1 MKNKL
6 FQYTV
11 LDYIFYFFFY
21 SFIGWFFESCYC
33 SIRPKKWV
41 NRGFLRGPIC
51 PIYGTGGLVMMICL
65 VPLRHITENLYLNEL
80 LIFVAGAILCDIVEF
95 MTSYIMEK
103 LFNARWWDYS
113 NKKFN
118 IQGRICLTHTLY
130 WGTCSCLFVFVLEP
144 IIDLYL
150 VGQISES
157 SRNILTYIFLTV
169 FAVDLLVTVIHA
181 LGIRDISS
189 KFFKISEEIS
199 EFAVYVYT
207 TIGDK
212 SETYSESLKREL
224 NDQFN
229 EINTKYQKFKSDI
242 KGKKTKPQQ
251 RLFKV
256 FPFLRDG
263 MSKQDKLV
271 ESLLSDLKEKITGFI
286 NK

>member
-1 MKNKL
+1 ML
-6 FQYTV
+6 DYTV

-51 PIYGTGGLVMMICL
+51 PIYGTGGLVMMVCL
-65 VPLRHITENLYLNEL
+65 LPLRHITKNLYLNEL
-80 LIFVAGAILCDIVEF
+80 LIFIAGAVLCDIVEF

-118 IQGRICLTHTLY
+118 IQGRICLTHTFY
-130 WGTCSCLFVFVLEP
+130 WGTCSCLFVFILEP
-144 IIDLYL
+144 IMNLYI
-150 VGQISES
+150 VGQVSES

-169 FAVDLLVTVIHA
+169 FAFDLLDTVINA

-189 KFFKISEEIS
+189 KFMKLSEEIS
-199 EFAVYVYT
+199 EFAIQVYS
-207 TIGDK
+207 TIGGK
-212 SETYSESLKREL
+212 SEDESEAMKKEL
-224 NDQFN
+224 NEKFDELRSN
-229 EINTKYQKFKSDI
+229 YDKFKSDLKAI
-242 KGKKTKPQQ
+242 KSKSKK
-251 RLFKV
+251 RLFKA
-256 FPFLRDG
+256 FPFLKDG
-263 MSKQDKLV
+263 MAKQDKLL
-271 ESLLSDLKEKITGFI
+271 EDLFADLKDKITG

>member
-1 MKNKL
+1 ML
-6 FQYTV
+6 EYSV

-65 VPLRHITENLYLNEL
+65 LPLRHITENLYLNEL
-80 LIFVAGAILCDIVEF
+80 LIFIAGAILCDIVEF

-118 IQGRICLTHTLY
+118 IQGRICLTHTFY

-144 IIDLYL
+144 IMNLYL
-150 VGQISES
+150 VGQVSES

-169 FAVDLLVTVIHA
+169 FAFDLLDTVIHA

-189 KFFKISEEIS
+189 KFMKLSEEIS
-199 EFAVYVYT
+199 EFAIQVYSTV
-207 TIGDK
+207 GGK
-212 SETYSESLKREL
+212 SENESEAMKKEL
-224 NDQFN
+224 NEKFDELRSN
-229 EINTKYQKFKSDI
+229 YDKFKSDLKDI
-242 KGKKTKPQQ
+242 KSKSKK
-251 RLFKV
+251 RLFKA
-256 FPFLRDG
+256 FPLLKDG
-263 MSKQDKLV
+263 MAKQDKLL
-271 ESLLSDLKEKITGFI
+271 EDLFADLKDKITG

>member
-1 MKNKL
+1 ML
-6 FQYTV
+6 EYSV

-65 VPLRHITENLYLNEL
+65 RPLRHITENLYLNEL
-80 LIFVAGAILCDIVEF
+80 LIFIAGAILCDIVEF

-118 IQGRICLTHTLY
+118 IQGRICLTHTFY

-144 IIDLYL
+144 IMNLYL
-150 VGQISES
+150 VGQVSES

-169 FAVDLLVTVIHA
+169 FAFDLLDTVIHA

-189 KFFKISEEIS
+189 KFMKLSEEIS
-199 EFAVYVYT
+199 EFAIQVYSTV
-207 TIGDK
+207 GGK
-212 SETYSESLKREL
+212 SENESEAMKKEL
-224 NDQFN
+224 NEKFDELRSN
-229 EINTKYQKFKSDI
+229 YDKFKNDLKDI
-242 KGKKTKPQQ
+242 KSKSKK
-251 RLFKV
+251 RLFKA
-256 FPFLRDG
+256 FPLLKDG
-263 MSKQDKLV
+263 MAKQDKLL
-271 ESLLSDLKEKITGFI
+271 EDLFADLKDKITG

>member
-1 MKNKL
+1 ML
-6 FQYTV
+6 EYSV

-65 VPLRHITENLYLNEL
+65 IPLRHITENLYLNEL
-80 LIFVAGAILCDIVEF
+80 LIFIAGAILCDIVEF

-118 IQGRICLTHTLY
+118 IQGRICLTHTFY

-144 IIDLYL
+144 IMNLYL
-150 VGQISES
+150 VGQVSES

-169 FAVDLLVTVIHA
+169 FAFDLLDTVIHA

-189 KFFKISEEIS
+189 KFMKLSEEIS
-199 EFAVYVYT
+199 EFAIQVYSTV
-207 TIGDK
+207 GGK
-212 SETYSESLKREL
+212 SENESEAMKKEL
-224 NDQFN
+224 NEKFDELRSN
-229 EINTKYQKFKSDI
+229 YDKFKNDLKDI
-242 KGKKTKPQQ
+242 KSKSKK
-251 RLFKV
+251 RLFKA
-256 FPFLRDG
+256 FPLLKDG
-263 MSKQDKLV
+263 MAKQDKLL
-271 ESLLSDLKEKITGFI
+271 EDLFADLKDKITG

>member
-1 MKNKL
+1 ML
-6 FQYTV
+6 EYSV

-33 SIRPKKWV
+33 SIRPKKWI

-65 VPLRHITENLYLNEL
+65 LPLRHITENLYLNEL
-80 LIFVAGAILCDIVEF
+80 LIFIAGAILCDIVEF

-118 IQGRICLTHTLY
+118 IQGRICLTHTFY

-144 IIDLYL
+144 IMNLYL
-150 VGQISES
+150 VGQVSES

-169 FAVDLLVTVIHA
+169 FAFDLLDTVIHA

-189 KFFKISEEIS
+189 KFMKLSEEIS
-199 EFAVYVYT
+199 EFAIQVYSTV
-207 TIGDK
+207 GGK
-212 SETYSESLKREL
+212 SENESEAMKKEL
-224 NDQFN
+224 NEKFDELRSN
-229 EINTKYQKFKSDI
+229 YDKFKNDLKDI
-242 KGKKTKPQQ
+242 KSKSKK
-251 RLFKV
+251 RLFKA
-256 FPFLRDG
+256 FPLLKDG
-263 MSKQDKLV
+263 MAKQDKLL
-271 ESLLSDLKEKITGFI
+271 EDLFADLKDKITG

>member
-1 MKNKL
+1 MIIL
-6 FQYTV
+6 DYTI

-33 SIRPKKWV
+33 SIRPKKWI

-65 VPLRHITENLYLNEL
+65 LPLRHITENLYLNEL
-80 LIFVAGAILCDIVEF
+80 LIFIAGAILCDIVEF

-118 IQGRICLTHTLY
+118 IQGRICLTHTFY
-130 WGTCSCLFVFVLEP
+130 WGTCSCLFVFILEP
-144 IIDLYL
+144 IMNLYI
-150 VGQISES
+150 VGQVSES

-169 FAVDLLVTVIHA
+169 FAFDLLDTVINA

-189 KFFKISEEIS
+189 KFMKLSEEIS
-199 EFAVYVYT
+199 EFAIQVYS
-207 TIGDK
+207 TIGGK
-212 SETYSESLKREL
+212 SENESVAMKKEL
-224 NDQFN
+224 NEKF
-229 EINTKYQKFKSDI
+229 EELRSKYDKFKNDVKDI
-242 KGKKTKPQQ
+242 KSKSKK
-251 RLFKV
+251 RLFKA
-256 FPFLRDG
+256 FPFLKDG
-263 MSKQDKLV
+263 MAKQDKLL
-271 ESLLSDLKEKITGFI
+271 EDLFADLKDKITG

>member
-1 MKNKL
+1 ML
-6 FQYTV
+6 EYSV

-65 VPLRHITENLYLNEL
+65 LPLRHITENLYLNEL
-80 LIFVAGAILCDIVEF
+80 LIFIAGAILCDIVEF

-118 IQGRICLTHTLY
+118 IQGRICLTHTFY
-130 WGTCSCLFVFVLEP
+130 WGTCSCLFVFILEP
-144 IIDLYL
+144 IMNLYL
-150 VGQISES
+150 VGQVSES

-169 FAVDLLVTVIHA
+169 FAFDLLDTVIHA

-189 KFFKISEEIS
+189 KFMKLSEEIS
-199 EFAVYVYT
+199 EFAIQVYSTV
-207 TIGDK
+207 GGK
-212 SETYSESLKREL
+212 SENESEAMKKEL
-224 NDQFN
+224 N
-229 EINTKYQKFKSDI
+229 EKFDELRSNYDKLKSDLKDI
-242 KGKKTKPQQ
+242 KSKSKK
-251 RLFKV
+251 RLFKA
-256 FPFLRDG
+256 FPLLKDG
-263 MSKQDKLV
+263 MAKQDKLL
-271 ESLLSDLKEKITGFI
+271 EDLFADLKDKITG

>member
-1 MKNKL
+1 ML
-6 FQYTV
+6 EYSV

-65 VPLRHITENLYLNEL
+65 LPLRHITENLYINEL
-80 LIFVAGAILCDIVEF
+80 LIFIAGAILCDIVEF

-118 IQGRICLTHTLY
+118 IQGRICLTHTFY
-130 WGTCSCLFVFVLEP
+130 WGTCSCLFVFILEP
-144 IIDLYL
+144 IMNLYL
-150 VGQISES
+150 VGQVSES

-169 FAVDLLVTVIHA
+169 FAFDLLDTVIHA

-189 KFFKISEEIS
+189 KFMKLSEEIS
-199 EFAVYVYT
+199 EFAIQVYS
-207 TIGDK
+207 TIGGK
-212 SETYSESLKREL
+212 SENESEAMKKEL
-224 NDQFN
+224 NEKFDELRSN
-229 EINTKYQKFKSDI
+229 YDKFKSDLKDI
-242 KGKKTKPQQ
+242 KSKSKK
-251 RLFKV
+251 RLFKA
-256 FPFLRDG
+256 FPLLKDG
-263 MSKQDKLV
+263 MAKQDKLL
-271 ESLLSDLKEKITGFI
+271 EDLFADLKDKITG

>member
-1 MKNKL
+1 MKIFDYSL
-6 FQYTV
+6 

-51 PIYGTGGLVMMICL
+51 PIYGTGGLVMMVCL
-65 VPLRHITENLYLNEL
+65 LPLRHITKSLYINEL
-80 LIFVAGAILCDIVEF
+80 IIFVAGAILCDIVEF

-118 IQGRICLTHTLY
+118 IQGRICLTHTFY
-130 WGTCSCLFVFVLEP
+130 WGTSACLFVFILEP
-144 IIDLYL
+144 IMNLYI
-150 VGQISES
+150 VGQVSES

-169 FAVDLLVTVIHA
+169 FAFDLLDTVIHA

-199 EFAVYVYT
+199 EFAIQVYT
-207 TIGDK
+207 TVGGK
-212 SETYSESLKREL
+212 SENESEALKKEF
-224 NDQFN
+224 NDKFN
-229 EINTKYQKFKSDI
+229 ELNTKYENFKNDFKKL
-242 KGKKTKPQQ
+242 KGKSKK
-251 RLFKV
+251 RLFIA
-256 FPFLRDG
+256 FPFLKDG
-263 MSKQDKLV
+263 MAKQDKLI
-271 ESLLSDLKEKITGFI
+271 EDLLLDLREKITNYI

>member
-1 MKNKL
+1 ML
-6 FQYTV
+6 EYSV

-65 VPLRHITENLYLNEL
+65 LPLRNLTESLYINEL
-80 LIFVAGAILCDIVEF
+80 LIFVAGAVLCDIVEF

-118 IQGRICLTHTLY
+118 IQGRICLTHTFY
-130 WGTCSCLFVFVLEP
+130 WGTCSCLFVFILEP
-144 IIDLYL
+144 IMNYYL

-169 FAVDLLVTVIHA
+169 FAFDLLDTVINA

-189 KFFKISEEIS
+189 TFMKLSEEIS
-199 EFAVYVYT
+199 EFAVLVYT
-207 TIGDK
+207 TVGGK
-212 SETYSESLKREL
+212 SENESEVMRKEL
-224 NDQFN
+224 NEKFN
-229 EINTKYQKFKSDI
+229 ELRSRYDKFKNELIDI
-242 KGKKTKPQQ
+242 KSKSKK
-251 RLFKV
+251 RLFKA
-256 FPFLRDG
+256 FPFLKDG
-263 MSKQDKLV
+263 MAKQDKLL
-271 ESLLSDLKEKITGFI
+271 EDLFADLKEKITG

>member
-1 MKNKL
+1 ML
-6 FQYTV
+6 EYSV

-65 VPLRHITENLYLNEL
+65 LPLRHITENLYLNEL
-80 LIFVAGAILCDIVEF
+80 LIFIAGAILCDIVEF

-118 IQGRICLTHTLY
+118 IQGRICLTHTFY

-144 IIDLYL
+144 IMNLYL
-150 VGQISES
+150 VGQVSES

-169 FAVDLLVTVIHA
+169 FAFDLLDTVIHA

-189 KFFKISEEIS
+189 KFMKLSEEIS
-199 EFAVYVYT
+199 EFAIQVYSTV
-207 TIGDK
+207 GGK
-212 SETYSESLKREL
+212 SENESEAMKKEL
-224 NDQFN
+224 N
-229 EINTKYQKFKSDI
+229 EKFDELRSNYDKLKSDLKDI
-242 KGKKTKPQQ
+242 KSKSKK
-251 RLFKV
+251 RLFKA
-256 FPFLRDG
+256 FPFLKDG
-263 MSKQDKLV
+263 MAKQDKLL
-271 ESLLSDLKEKITGFI
+271 EDLFADLKDKITG

>member
-1 MKNKL
+1 ML
-6 FQYTV
+6 EYSV

-65 VPLRHITENLYLNEL
+65 LPLRHITENLYLNEL
-80 LIFVAGAILCDIVEF
+80 LIFIAGAILCDIVEF

-118 IQGRICLTHTLY
+118 IQGRICLTHTFY
-130 WGTCSCLFVFVLEP
+130 WGTCSCLFVFILEP
-144 IIDLYL
+144 IMNLYL
-150 VGQISES
+150 VGQVSES

-169 FAVDLLVTVIHA
+169 FAFDLLDTVIHA

-189 KFFKISEEIS
+189 KFMKLSEEIS
-199 EFAVYVYT
+199 EFAIQVYSTV
-207 TIGDK
+207 GGK
-212 SETYSESLKREL
+212 SENESEAMKKEL
-224 NDQFN
+224 NEKFDELRSN
-229 EINTKYQKFKSDI
+229 YDKFKSDLKDI
-242 KGKKTKPQQ
+242 KSKSKK
-251 RLFKV
+251 RLFKA
-256 FPFLRDG
+256 FPLLKDG
-263 MSKQDKLV
+263 MAKQDKLL
-271 ESLLSDLKEKITGFI
+271 EDLFADLKDKITG

>member
-1 MKNKL
+1 ML
-6 FQYTV
+6 EYSV

-65 VPLRHITENLYLNEL
+65 LPLRHITENLYLNEL
-80 LIFVAGAILCDIVEF
+80 LIFIAGAILCDIVEF

-118 IQGRICLTHTLY
+118 IQGRICLTHTFY
-130 WGTCSCLFVFVLEP
+130 WGTCSCLFVFILEP
-144 IIDLYL
+144 IMNLYL
-150 VGQISES
+150 VGQVSES

-169 FAVDLLVTVIHA
+169 FAFDLLDTVIHA

-189 KFFKISEEIS
+189 KFMKLSEEIS
-199 EFAVYVYT
+199 EFAIQVYS
-207 TIGDK
+207 TIGGK
-212 SETYSESLKREL
+212 SENESEAMKKEL
-224 NDQFN
+224 NEKFDELRSN
-229 EINTKYQKFKSDI
+229 YDKFKSDLKDI
-242 KGKKTKPQQ
+242 KSKSKK
-251 RLFKV
+251 RLFKA
-256 FPFLRDG
+256 FPLLKDG
-263 MSKQDKLV
+263 MAKQDKLL
-271 ESLLSDLKEKITGFI
+271 EDLFADLKDKITG

>member
-1 MKNKL
+1 ML
-6 FQYTV
+6 EYSV

-65 VPLRHITENLYLNEL
+65 LPLRHITENLYLNEL
-80 LIFVAGAILCDIVEF
+80 LIFIAGAILCDIVEF

-118 IQGRICLTHTLY
+118 IQGRICLTHTFY
-130 WGTCSCLFVFVLEP
+130 WGTCSCLFVFILEP
-144 IIDLYL
+144 IMNLYL
-150 VGQISES
+150 VGQVSES

-169 FAVDLLVTVIHA
+169 FAFDLLDTVIHA

-189 KFFKISEEIS
+189 KFMKLSEEIS
-199 EFAVYVYT
+199 EFAIQVYS
-207 TIGDK
+207 TIGGK
-212 SETYSESLKREL
+212 SENESEAMKKEL
-224 NDQFN
+224 NEKFDELRSN
-229 EINTKYQKFKSDI
+229 YDKFKSDLKDI
-242 KGKKTKPQQ
+242 KSKSKK
-251 RLFKV
+251 RLFKA
-256 FPFLRDG
+256 FPFLKDG
-263 MSKQDKLV
+263 MAKQDKLL
-271 ESLLSDLKEKITGFI
+271 EDLFADLKDKITG

>member
-1 MKNKL
+1 ML
-6 FQYTV
+6 EYSV

-65 VPLRHITENLYLNEL
+65 IPLRHITENLYLNEL
-80 LIFVAGAILCDIVEF
+80 LIFIAGAILCDIVEF

-118 IQGRICLTHTLY
+118 IQGRICLTHTFY

-144 IIDLYL
+144 IMNLYL
-150 VGQISES
+150 VGQVSES

-169 FAVDLLVTVIHA
+169 FAFDLLDTVIHA

-189 KFFKISEEIS
+189 KFMKLSEEIS
-199 EFAVYVYT
+199 EFAIQVYSTV
-207 TIGDK
+207 GGK
-212 SETYSESLKREL
+212 SENESEAMKKEL
-224 NDQFN
+224 NEKFDELRSN
-229 EINTKYQKFKSDI
+229 YDKFKSDLKDI
-242 KGKKTKPQQ
+242 KSKSKK
-251 RLFKV
+251 RLFKA
-256 FPFLRDG
+256 FPLLKDG
-263 MSKQDKLV
+263 MAKQDKLL
-271 ESLLSDLKEKITGFI
+271 EDLFADLKDKITG

>member
-1 MKNKL
+1 ML
-6 FQYTV
+6 EYSV

-65 VPLRHITENLYLNEL
+65 LPLRHITENLYLNEL
-80 LIFVAGAILCDIVEF
+80 LIFIAGAILCDIVEF

-118 IQGRICLTHTLY
+118 IQGRICLTHTFY
-130 WGTCSCLFVFVLEP
+130 WGTCSCLFVFILEP
-144 IIDLYL
+144 IMNLYL
-150 VGQISES
+150 VGQVSES
-157 SRNILTYIFLTV
+157 SRDILTYIFLTV
-169 FAVDLLVTVIHA
+169 FAFDLLDTVIHA

-189 KFFKISEEIS
+189 KFMKLSEEIS
-199 EFAVYVYT
+199 EFAIQVYSTV
-207 TIGDK
+207 GGK
-212 SETYSESLKREL
+212 SENESEAMKKEL
-224 NDQFN
+224 NEKFDELRSN
-229 EINTKYQKFKSDI
+229 YDKFKSDLKDI
-242 KGKKTKPQQ
+242 KSKSKK
-251 RLFKV
+251 RLFKA
-256 FPFLRDG
+256 FPLLKDG
-263 MSKQDKLV
+263 MAKQDKLL
-271 ESLLSDLKEKITGFI
+271 EDLFADLKDKITG

>member
-1 MKNKL
+1 M
-6 FQYTV
+6 TV

-33 SIRPKKWV
+33 SIRPKKWI

-51 PIYGTGGLVMMICL
+51 PIYGTGALVMMIAL
-65 VPLRHITENLYLNEL
+65 TPLRHLTKNLYLNEL

-130 WGTCSCLFVFVLEP
+130 WGTCSCLFVFILEP
-144 IIDLYL
+144 VIDLYL
-150 VGQISES
+150 VGQVSEN

-169 FAVDLLVTVIHA
+169 FAFDLLDTVINA

-189 KFFKISEEIS
+189 KFMKISEDVS
-199 EFAVYVYT
+199 EFAVLVYT
-207 TIGDK
+207 TIGGK
-212 SETYSESLKREL
+212 SESDSTALRKEL
-224 NDQFN
+224 NDKFN
-229 EINTKYQKFKSDI
+229 ELNTQYEKFITDFKSI
-242 KGKKTKPQQ
+242 KSKSKT
-251 RLFKV
+251 RLFKA
-256 FPFLRDG
+256 FPFLKDG
-263 MSKQDKLV
+263 MAKQDKLI
-271 ESLLSDLKEKITGFI
+271 EDLLADLKEKITNNL

>member
-1 MKNKL
+1 ML
-6 FQYTV
+6 EYSV

-51 PIYGTGGLVMMICL
+51 PIYGTGGLVMMTCL
-65 VPLRHITENLYLNEL
+65 LPLRHITENLYINEL
-80 LIFVAGAILCDIVEF
+80 LIFIAGAILCDIVEF

-118 IQGRICLTHTLY
+118 IQGRICLTHTFY
-130 WGTCSCLFVFVLEP
+130 WGTCSCLFVFILEP
-144 IIDLYL
+144 IMNLYL
-150 VGQISES
+150 VGQVSES

-169 FAVDLLVTVIHA
+169 FAFDLLDTVIHA

-189 KFFKISEEIS
+189 KFMKLSEEIS
-199 EFAVYVYT
+199 EFAIQVYSTV
-207 TIGDK
+207 GGK
-212 SETYSESLKREL
+212 SEDESEAIKKEL
-224 NDQFN
+224 DEKFN
-229 EINTKYQKFKSDI
+229 ELRSKYDKFKCDFKDI
-242 KGKKTKPQQ
+242 KSKSKQ
-251 RLFKV
+251 RLFKA

-263 MSKQDKLV
+263 MAKQDKLL
-271 ESLLSDLKEKITGFI
+271 EDLFADLKEKITG

>member
-1 MKNKL
+1 ML
-6 FQYTV
+6 DYTV

-41 NRGFLRGPIC
+41 NRGFLRGPVC

-65 VPLRHITENLYLNEL
+65 LPLRHITENLYINEL
-80 LIFVAGAILCDIVEF
+80 LIFIAGAILCDIVEF

-118 IQGRICLTHTLY
+118 IQGRICLTHTFY

-144 IIDLYL
+144 IMNLYL

-169 FAVDLLVTVIHA
+169 FAFDLLDTVIHA
-181 LGIRDISS
+181 LGIRSISS
-189 KFFKISEEIS
+189 TFMKLSEEIS
-199 EFAVYVYT
+199 EFAIQVYSTV
-207 TIGDK
+207 GGK
-212 SETYSESLKREL
+212 SENESEAMKKEL
-224 NDQFN
+224 NDKFDELRSN
-229 EINTKYQKFKSDI
+229 YDKFKNDLKDI
-242 KGKKTKPQQ
+242 KSKSKK
-251 RLFKV
+251 RLFKA
-256 FPFLRDG
+256 FPFLKDG
-263 MSKQDKLV
+263 MAKQDKLL
-271 ESLLSDLKEKITGFI
+271 EDLFEDLKEKINSHI
-286 NK
+286 K